1 MISLVTERLE
11 KVLVMIVSIGILMQL
26 PEQEEVD
33 TIYQEDLR
41 EVDNHK
47 EDYGHIHMLAIPT
60 PCDKDN
66 SG

>member
-1 MISLVTERLE
+1 
-11 KVLVMIVSIGILMQL
+11 MQL

-33 TIYQEDLR
+33 TIYQEVLR